1 MQAQAKENDLEGA
14 KHVHQLLHKAKA
26 ADGGLALRG
35 GDSDDDFGEDE
46 VMEEAEAAPAGEE
59 GEVEEI

>member
-1 MQAQAKENDLEGA
+1 MEGA
-14 KHVHQLLHKAKA
+14 KEVHQLLHQAKP

-46 VMEEAEAAPAGEE
+46 MMEEAEAAPAGEE

>member
-1 MQAQAKENDLEGA
+1 MEGA
-14 KHVHQLLHKAKA
+14 KHVHKLLHTAKP

-35 GDSDDDFGEDE
+35 DDSDDDFGEDE
-46 VMEEAEAAPAGEE
+46 AMEEEAAPVGEE